1 MRLVFATSTPLNPLL
16 GSGTFAGIYG
26 LAEGLREL
34 GHEVKV
40 LAPDFPCFHYTTRRL
55 IYNRLLPRRIDA
67 LRPDLVVGFDMD
79 GYLYAERPQRA
90 PFVAALKGVIADEM
104 ENECGFT
111 RWLMRVQS
119 RYEVR
124 NVRAADRVLATS
136 RYSAGKIVD
145 HYGVE
150 ESRLAIVPELIDLD
164 GWRARFAAH
173 PVPHP
178 ARFTV
183 LSVCRFYRR
192 KRLQDLIE
200 AARQLPDIEVRI
212 VGNGP
217 EARKLHR
224 LGPHITWLG
233 DATDVQLAEEYSRCD
248 VFCLPSVQEGFGVVF
263 LEAMAAGKP
272 IVAARAAAAPEVVR
286 DGVDGLLVEPRN
298 PDALAAALAKLRD
311 DASLRAR
318 LAASA
323 AVRVEEFRR
332 ESVARVFFARIHE
345 TLAHPGPV

>member
-40 LAPDFPCFHYTTRRL
+40 LAPVFPCFHYTTRRL

-67 LRPDLVVGFDMD
+67 LRPDVVVGFDMD

-90 PFVAALKGVIADEM
+90 PFVAALKGVIADEL

-136 RYSAGKIVD
+136 RYSAGKIVE
-145 HYGVE
+145 YYRVE

-173 PVPHP
+173 PAPKP
-178 ARFTV
+178 GRFTV

-217 EARKLHR
+217 EASKLR
-224 LGPHITWLG
+224 RMGPHITWLG
-233 DATDVQLAEEYSRCD
+233 DATDAQLAQEYNRCD
-248 VFCLPSVQEGFGVVF
+248 VFCLPSVQEGFGIVF

-286 DGVDGLLVEPRN
+286 DGMDGILVEPGN
-298 PDALAAALAKLRD
+298 PNALATALAKLRD
-311 DASLRAR
+311 DVSLRAA
-318 LAASA
+318 LASN
-323 AVRVEEFRR
+323 
-332 ESVARVFFARIHE
+332 
-345 TLAHPGPV
+345 